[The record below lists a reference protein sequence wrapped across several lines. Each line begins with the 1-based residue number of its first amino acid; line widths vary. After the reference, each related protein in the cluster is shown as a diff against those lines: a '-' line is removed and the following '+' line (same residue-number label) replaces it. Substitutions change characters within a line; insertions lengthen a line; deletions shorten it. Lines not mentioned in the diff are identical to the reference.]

1 MNNKIIIIKLLMFSI
16 CVNANAQS
24 IIENVLS
31 EKESQDLFSAF
42 DQIGDIIIVRIPD
55 SLLSKK
61 KIIGETLLE
70 QVKTAKSVFY
80 QSSSVE
86 GDFRTRDLEIL
97 AGVDK
102 TETEYKEFGCR
113 FIVDVE
119 KAFFS
124 PRLSTERDRIA
135 ELVQDGEI
143 VINMFGGVGMFSII
157 ASKRKKCIV
166 YNIDI
171 NPIAAKLCEKNI
183 KLNKLVGKVV
193 SIHGDAAKIIE
204 EQLSDQGDRVLML
217 LPERSD
223 EFLNSAILATK
234 SNGIIHY
241 YSHIHADEK
250 SQAAKLSEKHYLD
263 TTPIKSKILN
273 SKIVRAVGPRY
284 YQTVVDVRI
293 TK

>member
-1 MNNKIIIIKLLMFSI
+1 MLKKAL
-16 CVNANAQS
+16 
-24 IIENVLS
+24 ENVLS
-31 EKESQDLFSAF
+31 EKESEDLFSAF

-143 VINMFGGVGMFSII
+143 VINMFGGVGMFSIV
-157 ASKRKKCIV
+157 AAKRKKCIV

-183 KLNKLVGKVV
+183 KLNKLVGRVV

-204 EQLSDQGDRVLML
+204 EQFRDQGDRVLML

-241 YSHIHADEK
+241 YSHIHADKK

-263 TTPIKSKILN
+263 ITPIKSKILN

>member
-1 MNNKIIIIKLLMFSI
+1 MLKKAL
-16 CVNANAQS
+16 
-24 IIENVLS
+24 ENVLS
-31 EKESQDLFSAF
+31 EKESEDLFSAF

-61 KIIGETLLE
+61 KIIGKTLLE

-86 GDFRTRDLEIL
+86 GDFRTRELEIL

-157 ASKRKKCIV
+157 AAKRKKCTV

-183 KLNKLVGKVV
+183 ELNKLAGRVI
-193 SIHGDAAKIIE
+193 SIHGDAAQIIE

-263 TTPIKSKILN
+263 ITPIKSKILN

>member
-1 MNNKIIIIKLLMFSI
+1 MLKRAL
-16 CVNANAQS
+16 
-24 IIENVLS
+24 ENVLS
-31 EKESQDLFSAF
+31 KKENEDLFSAF
-42 DQIGDIIIVRIPD
+42 DQIGEIIIVRIPD
-55 SLLSKK
+55 SLLAKK
-61 KIIGETLLE
+61 QIIGETLLE

-86 GDFRTRDLEIL
+86 GDFRTRELEIL
-97 AGVDK
+97 AGLDK

-113 FIVDVE
+113 FVVDVQ

-135 ELVQDGEI
+135 DLVQDDEV

-157 ASKRKKCIV
+157 AAKRKKCTI

-171 NPIAAKLCEKNI
+171 NPVATKLCKKNI
-183 KLNKLVGKVV
+183 ELNKLKGNVT
-193 SIHGDAAKIIE
+193 SIHGDASQIIE
-204 EQLSDQGDRVLML
+204 EKLKDKGDRVLML

-223 EFLNSAILATK
+223 EFLNSAISATK
-234 SNGIIHY
+234 KNGIIHY

-250 SQAAKLSEKHYLD
+250 SQAPKLSEKHYLEI
-263 TTPIKSKILN
+263 TPVKSKILD

-284 YQTVVDVRI
+284 YQTVVDTRI

>member
-1 MNNKIIIIKLLMFSI
+1 MLKKAL
-16 CVNANAQS
+16 
-24 IIENVLS
+24 ENVLS
-31 EKESQDLFSAF
+31 EKESEDLFSAF

-61 KIIGETLLE
+61 KIIGKTLLD

-157 ASKRKKCIV
+157 AAKRKKCTV

-183 KLNKLVGKVV
+183 RLNKKLVGKVI

-204 EQLSDQGDRVLML
+204 EQFCDQGDRVLML

-234 SNGIIHY
+234 RNGIIHY
-241 YSHIHADEK
+241 YSHIHADKK

>member
-1 MNNKIIIIKLLMFSI
+1 MLKKTL
-16 CVNANAQS
+16 
-24 IIENVLS
+24 EDVLS
-31 EKESQDLFSAF
+31 EKESEELFSAF
-42 DQIGDIIIVRIPD
+42 DQVGDIIIVRIPD

-61 KIIGETLLE
+61 KIIGKTLLE
-70 QVKTAKSVFY
+70 QVKTVKSVFY
-80 QSSSVE
+80 QASSVE

-97 AGVDK
+97 AGENK

-119 KAFFS
+119 NAFFS

-135 ELVQDGEI
+135 DLVQEGET

-157 ASKRKKCIV
+157 AAKRKKCTV

-183 KLNKLVGKVV
+183 ELNKLAGKVI
-193 SIHGDAAKIIE
+193 SIQGDAAKIVE
-204 EQLSDQGDRVLML
+204 KKLKDKGDRVLML

-223 EFLNSAILATK
+223 EFLNSAIFTAK
-234 SNGIIHY
+234 NNGTIHY

-250 SQAAKLSEKHYLD
+250 SKAAKLSEKHYLEI
-263 TTPIKSKILN
+263 TPVKSNILD

>member
-1 MNNKIIIIKLLMFSI
+1 MLKKAL
-16 CVNANAQS
+16 
-24 IIENVLS
+24 ENVLS
-31 EKESQDLFSAF
+31 EKESEDLFSAF

-157 ASKRKKCIV
+157 AAKRKKCTV

-183 KLNKLVGKVV
+183 KLNKLVGRVV

-204 EQLSDQGDRVLML
+204 EQFRDQGDRVLML

>member
-1 MNNKIIIIKLLMFSI
+1 MLKKAL
-16 CVNANAQS
+16 
-24 IIENVLS
+24 ENVLS
-31 EKESQDLFSAF
+31 EKESEDLFSAF

-61 KIIGETLLE
+61 KIIGKTLLE

-135 ELVQDGEI
+135 NLVQDGEI

-157 ASKRKKCIV
+157 VAKRKKCIV

-183 KLNKLVGKVV
+183 KLNKLVGRVV

-204 EQLSDQGDRVLML
+204 EQFRDQGDRVLML

>member
-1 MNNKIIIIKLLMFSI
+1 MLKKAL
-16 CVNANAQS
+16 
-24 IIENVLS
+24 ENVLS
-31 EKESQDLFSAF
+31 KKESEDLFSAF

-157 ASKRKKCIV
+157 AAKRKKCIV

-183 KLNKLVGKVV
+183 ELNKLVGRVV

-204 EQLSDQGDRVLML
+204 EQFRDQGDRVLML

-241 YSHIHADEK
+241 YSHIHADKK
-250 SQAAKLSEKHYLD
+250 SQAAKLSEKHHLD
-263 TTPIKSKILN
+263 ITPIKSKILN